1 MTARLKR
8 RLKTMIALTVE
19 VIKSKDGNTAEIA
32 VFGESIIDVDSD
44 DENDEVYLKIC
55 NPKPRAPRIL
65 KPKLTKFVRTTKT
78 SIHFK
83 GEKKKVTK
91 LLIKLEEDKETV
103 SSDEEERKGKLTSCR
118 GKALKRR

>member
-1 MTARLKR
+1 
-8 RLKTMIALTVE
+8 MIALTVE

-32 VFGESIIDVDSD
+32 VFGGSIIDVDSD

-55 NPKPRAPRIL
+55 NPKPAPRVL

-118 GKALKRR
+118 GRFDPCPGLYKSLKRR